1 MSVNGSPLTKEQQ
14 IQARALAEVINER
27 EKRSREREEKL
38 RYERPVRSEPAR
50 IEIGPPH
57 NLNIQTDAIGEAIA
71 DALKGLGPIQTTN
84 NIDVSAIATAI
95 KEVIEN
101 VSTKQT
107 DIKVDMGEIG
117 QSISKMADVISRFE
131 KSMSEHNR
139 LIEKL
144 VSALSKPAEI
154 VVNLPEQKP
163 RTKTIHRDNE
173 GNIKSVTE
181 S

>member
-1 MSVNGSPLTKEQQ
+1 MSVNGNSLTKEQQ
-14 IQARALAEVINER
+14 IQARALAEVLNER
-27 EKRSREREEKL
+27 EKKL

-57 NLNIQTDAIGEAIA
+57 NINIQTDAIGEAIA
-71 DALKGLGPIQTTN
+71 QSLKDLQVQTTS

-95 KEVIEN
+95 KEALEKVT
-101 VSTKQT
+101 SGPA
-107 DIKVDMGEIG
+107 DIKVDVGEIG
-117 QSISKMADVISRFE
+117 QAVSKMADVVGRFE
-131 KSMSEHNR
+131 KTMSDHNR
-139 LIEKL
+139 LMEKL

-154 VVNLPEQKP
+154 VVNLPEPKA
-163 RTKTIHRDNE
+163 RTKTIHRDSE